1 MLVILG
7 ELSGLGGATL
17 SLSFEATLGGSL
29 GLAGV
34 GKSALAREAI
44 HYVLERR
51 YFGGG
56 VIHIDCNNV
65 R

>member
-34 GKSALAREAI
+34 GDFFICEDDPVS
-44 HYVLERR
+44 
-51 YFGGG
+51 
-56 VIHIDCNNV
+56 
-65 R
+65 